1 MQQDESLMLV
11 LCKDFGNRLAVDLES
26 FLQFNSEIDYGLNA
40 LEQRWA
46 DFSTAES
53 LRAAGEPIRSDWV

>member
-11 LCKDFGNRLAVDLES
+11 LCKGFGNRLAVDLES
-26 FLQFNSEIDYGLNA
+26 FLEFNAEIDFGLNA

-46 DFSTAES
+46 DFSTRES
-53 LRAAGEPIRSDWV
+53 LRDSEDQIRSEWV